1 MRWLIW
7 LYPRAWRRRYGEE
20 FLAALE
26 EQRPSLS
33 TAFDIILGAIDAHLH
48 PQAWAVRGEPA
59 LQTEAARGGIM
70 SFWSVRLWRAD
81 KLALLGFLFAAPTLL
96 IQFVGL
102 SVGLS
107 QYVMPGNALFT
118 TMQALVASPL
128 VMGLYS
134 SPLFEAI
141 SPLFFPG
148 GPVLALLISA
158 VAMVRIS
165 VRKEAGSLVGSVR
178 VQGKPLHVGIAALSL
193 LALAVLFLVRNAL
206 HAENIQGVMRSGG
219 LVILSL
225 MADSWPW

>member
-1 MRWLIW
+1 
-7 LYPRAWRRRYGEE
+7 
-20 FLAALE
+20 
-26 EQRPSLS
+26 
-33 TAFDIILGAIDAHLH
+33 
-48 PQAWAVRGEPA
+48 
-59 LQTEAARGGIM
+59 M